1 MNYKNLVDKLAEL
14 AEVDPETVKSVLYY
28 LPDVLIQLPLNNWVR
43 TPLGTFRMTRRTP
56 YIGHNPQGEPVTIL
70 PQRVLKFKAGKRL
83 REASD

>member
-14 AEVDPETVKSVLYY
+14 AEVDPETVRSILYY
-28 LPDVLIQLPLNNWVR
+28 LPDVLIQIPLNHWVR

-56 YIGHNPQGEPVTIL
+56 YISRNPQGETVSIL
-70 PQRVLKFKAGKRL
+70 PQRLIKFKAGKRL